1 MLTESKPD
9 FFKVLS
15 GVRKLVAEA
24 VFVRLYDAMY
34 RDHSNTTMFDRKFLK
49 DIVSEEFERYAQ
61 ADEGDESRSS
71 AIPAFLAQL
80 EASGWILFEYDKI
93 EMYATLIFSSEGK
106 KIAQALYELHSK
118 NISTRLRNVRSTF
131 NSIQVYVRTKDA
143 YDLLDADAF
152 SEYVVS
158 DLMEWID
165 EINATRKLM
174 HQKAMQSSRE
184 AGQVY
189 FEFLQN
195 EFHSIAVNLT
205 DDSADKYS
213 PKISEIIYTIL
224 DNEMN
229 LENLNRDLIRK
240 FPQFQEQ
247 EFVVETILENIMR
260 RIQSASNSMLPQI
273 YASISQLTRNSE
285 MLLKQ
290 ASAIVSHKDPYVA
303 AFASKIKE
311 SSEKES
317 SLELFEHFISVP
329 KIELFDP
336 EKVMFHERKKR
347 ESSITIL
354 KKESKVSEKVR
365 RRKALEKA
373 YREAFGFTPKDV
385 KGFIDTML
393 NLDDGESVTLQMPI
407 RSYRDLLMVL
417 NSTSIAK
424 KFEDYELVHTD
435 ISSRNDY
442 FESKNIIIRRRAKV

>member
-1 MLTESKPD
+1 MLTRSKPD

-24 VFVRLYDAMY
+24 LFIRLYDEMY
-34 RDHSNTTMFDRKFLK
+34 RDHSNSAMFDRKFLK
-49 DIVSEEFERYAQ
+49 DIVSEEFERYAYE
-61 ADEGDESRSS
+61 DETDESRSS
-71 AIPAFLAQL
+71 AISAFISQL
-80 EASGWILFEYDKI
+80 ESSGWIQFEYDKI
-93 EMYATLIFSSEGK
+93 EMYSTLIFSSEGK
-106 KIAQALYELHSK
+106 KIAQSLYELHSK

-131 NSIQVYVRTKDA
+131 NSMQAYQRTKDA
-143 YDLLDADAF
+143 YDLLDAYAF

-165 EINATRKLM
+165 EINSTRKLM

-195 EFHSIAVNLT
+195 EFHAIAVNLT

-213 PKISEIIYTIL
+213 PKISEIIYNIL

-229 LENLNRDLIRK
+229 LANLNQDLKRK
-240 FPQFQEQ
+240 FPQFQERA
-247 EFVVETILENIMR
+247 FAVETILETIMKR
-260 RIQSASNSMLPQI
+260 MQSASSSMLPQI

-303 AFASKIKE
+303 KLASKIKE
-311 SSEKES
+311 SSDKES
-317 SLELFEHFISVP
+317 ALELFTHFVSIP

-336 EKVMFHERKKR
+336 ERVLFQERKRR
-347 ESSITIL
+347 ESSISIV
-354 KKESKVSEKVR
+354 KQENKVSEKMR
-365 RRKALEKA
+365 RKKALEKA

-385 KGFIDTML
+385 KHFIDTML
-393 NLDDGESVTLQMPI
+393 ELDDGESVTLQMQI
-407 RSYRDLLMVL
+407 KSYRELLMVL
-417 NSTSIAK
+417 NTASIAR
-424 KFEDYELVHTD
+424 KFEDYEVVHTD
-435 ISSRNDY
+435 TTSKNDY
-442 FESKNIIIRRRAKV
+442 FESKNIIIRRRASL